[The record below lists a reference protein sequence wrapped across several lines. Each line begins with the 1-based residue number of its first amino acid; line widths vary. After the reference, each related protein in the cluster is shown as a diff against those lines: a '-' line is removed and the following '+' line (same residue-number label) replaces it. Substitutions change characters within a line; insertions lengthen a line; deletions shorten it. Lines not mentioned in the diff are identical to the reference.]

1 MRFQAIRIVPAAVA
15 AGLAFAACSGPSSG
29 SPAGPSAAAHSAS
42 PGAHAS
48 APVEPDT
55 ASAVRADADDYL
67 TLYTAGQFA
76 VIYQMLSTPARQ
88 AIDQQA
94 WVAVHR
100 GCLGTAGGMSYKI
113 RHIAVTGKTA
123 VVTVALSSGEAA
135 KPESATETLVY
146 ADGHWGFSPRD
157 LAVYRHG
164 SVSADVAA
172 AKAAGGCAS

>member
-1 MRFQAIRIVPAAVA
+1 MRFQAIGIVPAAVA
-15 AGLAFAACSGPSSG
+15 AGLALTACSGASSG
-29 SPAGPSAAAHSAS
+29 SPAGPSAPVHSAS

-48 APVEPDT
+48 TPVEPDT

-76 VIYQMLSTPARQ
+76 VIYQMLSAPARQ

-113 RHIAVTGKTA
+113 RHVAVTGKTA
-123 VVTVALSSGEAA
+123 VVTVALTGGAA

-146 ADGHWGFSPRD
+146 ADGHWGFSPPD

>member
-1 MRFQAIRIVPAAVA
+1 MRFPAIGIVPATVA
-15 AGLAFAACSGPSSG
+15 AGLALAACSGTSSG
-29 SPAGPSAAAHSAS
+29 STPGPSAPARSAS

-48 APVEPDT
+48 TPVEPAT
-55 ASAVRADADDYL
+55 VSAVRADADDYL

-76 VIYQMLSTPARQ
+76 IIYQMLSAPARQ

-100 GCLGTAGGMSYKI
+100 GCLGATGGMSYKI
-113 RHIAVTGKTA
+113 RHIAVAGKTA
-123 VVTVALSSGEAA
+123 VVSVVLTGGAA

-157 LAVYRHG
+157 VALYRHG
-164 SVSADVAA
+164 SVTADVAA

>member
-1 MRFQAIRIVPAAVA
+1 MRLQAIGIVPAAVA
-15 AGLAFAACSGPSSG
+15 AGLALAACSGASSG
-29 SPAGPSAAAHSAS
+29 SPAAPAAAATRAS

-48 APVEPDT
+48 TPVEPDT

-76 VIYQMLSTPARQ
+76 VIYQMLSASARQ
-88 AIDQQA
+88 AIGQQA

-100 GCLGTAGGMSYKI
+100 GCLGATGGMSYKI

-123 VVTVALSSGEAA
+123 VVTVALTGAT

-146 ADGHWGFSPRD
+146 ADGHWGFSPQD
-157 LAVYRHG
+157 LALYRHG

-172 AKAAGGCAS
+172 AKGAGGCAS

>member
-1 MRFQAIRIVPAAVA
+1 MRFPAIGIVPATVA
-15 AGLAFAACSGPSSG
+15 AGLALAACSGTSSG
-29 SPAGPSAAAHSAS
+29 SPAAPSAPAHSAS
-42 PGAHAS
+42 PGARAS
-48 APVEPDT
+48 TPVEPDT

-76 VIYQMLSTPARQ
+76 VIYQMLSAPVRQ

-100 GCLGTAGGMSYKI
+100 GCLGAGGMSYKI
-113 RHIAVTGKTA
+113 RHVVVTGKTA
-123 VVTVALSSGEAA
+123 VVTVALTGGAA

-157 LAVYRHG
+157 LALYRHG

>member
-1 MRFQAIRIVPAAVA
+1 MRFQAIGIVPAAVA
-15 AGLAFAACSGPSSG
+15 AGLALAACSGTSSG
-29 SPAGPSAAAHSAS
+29 SPARPSAHSAS

-48 APVEPDT
+48 TPVEPDT

-76 VIYQMLSTPARQ
+76 VIYQMLSAPARQ

-100 GCLGTAGGMSYKI
+100 GCLGATGGMSYKI
-113 RHIAVTGKTA
+113 RHIAVTGQTA
-123 VVTVALSSGEAA
+123 VVTVALTGGAA
-135 KPESATETLVY
+135 KPQSATETLVY
-146 ADGHWGFSPRD
+146 AAGHWGFSPRD
-157 LAVYRHG
+157 LALYRHG

>member
-1 MRFQAIRIVPAAVA
+1 V
-15 AGLAFAACSGPSSG
+15 
-29 SPAGPSAAAHSAS
+29 
-42 PGAHAS
+42 HAS
-48 APVEPDT
+48 TPVEPDT

-88 AIDQQA
+88 AIGQQA

-100 GCLGTAGGMSYKI
+100 GCLGTAGGMSYQI

-123 VVTVALSSGEAA
+123 VVTVALTGGAA

-146 ADGHWGFSPRD
+146 AGGHWGFSPQD

>member
-1 MRFQAIRIVPAAVA
+1 MRFQAIGMVSAAVT
-15 AGLAFAACSGPSSG
+15 AGLALAACSGTSPG
-29 SPAGPSAAAHSAS
+29 SPAGPSAPAHSAS

-48 APVEPDT
+48 TPVEPDT
-55 ASAVRADADDYL
+55 VSAVRADADDYL

-76 VIYQMLSTPARQ
+76 VIYQMLSAPVRQ

-100 GCLGTAGGMSYKI
+100 GCLGASGGMSYKI
-113 RHIAVTGKTA
+113 RHVAVAGKTA
-123 VVTVALSSGEAA
+123 VVTAALTGGSA

-146 ADGHWGFSPRD
+146 ANGHWGFSPRD
-157 LAVYRHG
+157 LALYRHG

>member
-1 MRFQAIRIVPAAVA
+1 MPAAVA
-15 AGLAFAACSGPSSG
+15 AGLALAACSGTSSG
-29 SPAGPSAAAHSAS
+29 SPAGPPAPSHSTSHSAS
-42 PGAHAS
+42 PGAQAS
-48 APVEPDT
+48 TPVEPDT
-55 ASAVRADADDYL
+55 VSAVRADADDYL

-76 VIYQMLSTPARQ
+76 VIYQMLSAPARQ

-100 GCLGTAGGMSYKI
+100 GCPGATGGMSYKI
-113 RHIAVTGKTA
+113 RHIAVAGKTA
-123 VVTVALSSGEAA
+123 VVTVALTGGAA
-135 KPESATETLVY
+135 KQSATETLVY

-157 LAVYRHG
+157 LALYRHG

>member
-1 MRFQAIRIVPAAVA
+1 MRFQAIGIVPVTVA
-15 AGLAFAACSGPSSG
+15 AGLALAACSGASSG
-29 SPAGPSAAAHSAS
+29 SLAAPSAAASSAS

-48 APVEPDT
+48 TPVEPDT

-76 VIYQMLSTPARQ
+76 VIYQMLSASARQ

-100 GCLGTAGGMSYKI
+100 GCPGATGGMSYKI
-113 RHIAVTGKTA
+113 RHIAVTGKIA
-123 VVTVALSSGEAA
+123 VVTVALTGAT

-146 ADGHWGFSPRD
+146 AGGHWGFSPQD
-157 LAVYRHG
+157 LALYRHG